1 MRVYFRYRTNNRGK
15 GSLKFI
21 NKLKEMNMFWE
32 WSLLT
37 ILSIVSVWLFV
48 KMYYFKSITNKE
60 QRSNDLMKLTLQE
73 AEILIRKYQ
82 IQLQRALGNVDILSE
97 ELTKLRNELKVL
109 KQRNSKHRQETD
121 RLNGKIKALEGRI
134 DALL

>member
-1 MRVYFRYRTNNRGK
+1 MVF
-15 GSLKFI
+15 
-21 NKLKEMNMFWE
+21 E

-37 ILSIVSVWLFV
+37 FLSIVSIYLFV
-48 KMYYFKSITNKE
+48 KMFYFKSITNKE

-82 IQLQRALGNVDILSE
+82 IQLQRALGNVDILTE
-97 ELTKLRNELKVL
+97 ELSKLRNELKVL
-109 KQRNSKHRQETD
+109 KQRNSKHRQEVD
-121 RLNGKIKALEGRI
+121 RLNAKIKALENRI

>member
-1 MRVYFRYRTNNRGK
+1 
-15 GSLKFI
+15 
-21 NKLKEMNMFWE
+21 MFWE

-37 ILSIVSVWLFV
+37 LLAIVAIYLFV
-48 KMYYFKSITNKE
+48 KIFYFKSITNKE

-82 IQLQRALGNVDILSE
+82 IQLQRALGNVDILSD

-109 KQRNSKHRQETD
+109 KQRNTKHRQETD
-121 RLNGKIKALEGRI
+121 RLNNKIKALESRI

>member
-1 MRVYFRYRTNNRGK
+1 
-15 GSLKFI
+15 
-21 NKLKEMNMFWE
+21 MFWE

-37 ILSIVSVWLFV
+37 VVSVLAVYLFV

-60 QRSNDLMKLTLQE
+60 QRSNDLMKMTLQE

-97 ELTKLRNELKVL
+97 ELTKLRNELKIL
-109 KQRNSKHRQETD
+109 KQRNSQHRQETD
-121 RLNGKIKALEGRI
+121 RLNGKIKALESRI

>member
-1 MRVYFRYRTNNRGK
+1 
-15 GSLKFI
+15 
-21 NKLKEMNMFWE
+21 MFWE

-37 ILSIVSVWLFV
+37 ILSVLSVFLFV
-48 KMYYFKSITNKE
+48 KMYYFKSITNRE

-97 ELTKLRNELKVL
+97 ELVKLRNELKLL
-109 KQRNSKHRQETD
+109 KNRNTKHRQESD
-121 RLNGKIKALEGRI
+121 RLNNKIKALETRI

>member
-1 MRVYFRYRTNNRGK
+1 
-15 GSLKFI
+15 
-21 NKLKEMNMFWE
+21 MFWE

-37 ILSIVSVWLFV
+37 ILSIVSIWLFV

-109 KQRNSKHRQETD
+109 KSRNSKHRQETD
-121 RLNGKIKALEGRI
+121 RLTGKIKALEGRI

>member
-1 MRVYFRYRTNNRGK
+1 MRADATADVWKKSKQLTHNGIKGK
-15 GSLKFI
+15 D
-21 NKLKEMNMFWE
+21 MFVE

-37 ILSIVSVWLFV
+37 ILAIVSVYLFV
-48 KMYYFKSITNKE
+48 KMFYFKSITSKE

-82 IQLQRALGNVDILSE
+82 IQLQRALGNVDILSD

-109 KQRNSKHRQETD
+109 KQRNTKHRQETD
-121 RLNGKIKALEGRI
+121 RLNNKIKALESRI

>member
-1 MRVYFRYRTNNRGK
+1 
-15 GSLKFI
+15 
-21 NKLKEMNMFWE
+21 MFWE

-37 ILSIVSVWLFV
+37 ILSILSIFLSV

-60 QRSNDLMKLTLQE
+60 QRTNDMMKLTLQE

-109 KQRNSKHRQETD
+109 KSRNSKHRQETD
-121 RLNGKIKALEGRI
+121 RLNGKIKALESRI

>member
-1 MRVYFRYRTNNRGK
+1 
-15 GSLKFI
+15 
-21 NKLKEMNMFWE
+21 MFWE

-37 ILSIVSVWLFV
+37 VLSILSLFLFV
-48 KMYYFKSITNKE
+48 KMFYFKSITNKE
-60 QRSNDLMKLTLQE
+60 QRSNELMKLTLRE

-109 KQRNSKHRQETD
+109 KSRNSKHRQETD
-121 RLNGKIKALEGRI
+121 KLNGKIKALESRI

>member
-1 MRVYFRYRTNNRGK
+1 
-15 GSLKFI
+15 
-21 NKLKEMNMFWE
+21 MFWN

-37 ILSIVSVWLFV
+37 ILSMLSIYLFV
-48 KMYYFKSITNKE
+48 KMFYFKSITNKE
-60 QRSNDLMKLTLQE
+60 QRSNELMKMTLQE

-82 IQLQRALGNVDILSE
+82 IQLQRALGNVDILSD

-109 KQRNSKHRQETD
+109 KQRNNKHRKEVD
-121 RLNGKIKALEGRI
+121 RLNNKIKALENRI

>member
-1 MRVYFRYRTNNRGK
+1 
-15 GSLKFI
+15 
-21 NKLKEMNMFWE
+21 MFLE

-37 ILSIVSVWLFV
+37 FLSILSVFLFV
-48 KMYYFKSITNKE
+48 KMYYFKSITNRE
-60 QRSNDLMKLTLQE
+60 QRSNDLMKLTLKE

-82 IQLQRALGNVDILSE
+82 IQLQRALGNVDILSQ

-109 KQRNSKHRQETD
+109 KSRNTKHRQETD
-121 RLNGKIKALEGRI
+121 RLNAKIKALEGRV

>member
-1 MRVYFRYRTNNRGK
+1 
-15 GSLKFI
+15 
-21 NKLKEMNMFWE
+21 MFLE

-37 ILSIVSVWLFV
+37 LLALVAIYLFV
-48 KMYYFKSITNKE
+48 KMFYFKSITNKE

-82 IQLQRALGNVDILSE
+82 IQLQRALGNVDILSD

-109 KQRNSKHRQETD
+109 KQRNTKHRQETD
-121 RLNGKIKALEGRI
+121 RLNNKIKALESRI

>member
-1 MRVYFRYRTNNRGK
+1 
-15 GSLKFI
+15 
-21 NKLKEMNMFWE
+21 
-32 WSLLT
+32 
-37 ILSIVSVWLFV
+37 
-48 KMYYFKSITNKE
+48 MYYFKSITSKE
-60 QRSNDLMKLTLQE
+60 KRGNDLMKLTLKE

-97 ELTKLRNELKVL
+97 ELAKLRNELKVL

-121 RLNGKIKALEGRI
+121 RLNGKIKALESRI

>member
-1 MRVYFRYRTNNRGK
+1 
-15 GSLKFI
+15 
-21 NKLKEMNMFWE
+21 MFWQ

-37 ILSIVSVWLFV
+37 ILSIVSIYLFV

-60 QRSNDLMKLTLQE
+60 QRSNDLMKMTLKE

-97 ELTKLRNELKVL
+97 ELTKLRNELKIL

-121 RLNGKIKALEGRI
+121 RLNGKIKALESRI

>member
-1 MRVYFRYRTNNRGK
+1 MV
-15 GSLKFI
+15 
-21 NKLKEMNMFWE
+21 WE

-37 ILSIVSVWLFV
+37 FLSIVSIYLFV
-48 KMYYFKSITNKE
+48 KMFYFKSITNKE

-82 IQLQRALGNVDILSE
+82 IQLQRALGNVDILTE
-97 ELTKLRNELKVL
+97 ELSKLRNELKVL
-109 KQRNSKHRQETD
+109 KQRNSKHRQEVD
-121 RLNGKIKALEGRI
+121 RLNAKIKALENRI

>member
-1 MRVYFRYRTNNRGK
+1 
-15 GSLKFI
+15 
-21 NKLKEMNMFWE
+21 MFWE

-37 ILSIVSVWLFV
+37 ILSMLSIFLFV
-48 KMYYFKSITNKE
+48 KMFYFKSITNKE
-60 QRSNDLMKLTLQE
+60 QRGNELMKLTLQE
-73 AEILIRKYQ
+73 GEILIRKYQ

-109 KQRNSKHRQETD
+109 KQRNTKYRQETE
-121 RLNGKIKALEGRI
+121 RLTGKIKALEGRI

>member
-1 MRVYFRYRTNNRGK
+1 
-15 GSLKFI
+15 
-21 NKLKEMNMFWE
+21 MFWQ

-37 ILSIVSVWLFV
+37 MLSIVSIYLFV

-60 QRSNDLMKLTLQE
+60 QRSNDLMKMTLKE

-97 ELTKLRNELKVL
+97 ELTKLRNELKIL

-121 RLNGKIKALEGRI
+121 RLNGKIKALESRI

>member
-1 MRVYFRYRTNNRGK
+1 MTVYINSRHPK
-15 GSLKFI
+15 LDLGSSKQ
-21 NKLKEMNMFWE
+21 LKEINMFWE

-121 RLNGKIKALEGRI
+121 RLNGKIKALESRI

>member
-1 MRVYFRYRTNNRGK
+1 
-15 GSLKFI
+15 
-21 NKLKEMNMFWE
+21 MFWE

-37 ILSIVSVWLFV
+37 ILSIVAIWLFV